1 MSCNNCNR
9 NYIIV
14 NKKYGLCQECNHKR
28 LHPEKSDK
36 DNTDTFVQKKYYPL
50 KRTKIVSTAK
60 TKQKRKTM
68 KELDFATYFAV
79 FASKPHK
86 CEECGKSL
94 PSVFKD
100 REGNINA
107 IFQFSH
113 ILTKSAFP
121 EFRHDQRNFNRLC
134 FEHHQQWEFGERK
147 TMKIYESNQLIIEQ
161 IREFKD
167 DI

>member
-1 MSCNNCNR
+1 
-9 NYIIV
+9 
-14 NKKYGLCQECNHKR
+14 
-28 LHPEKSDK
+28 LHPDK
-36 DNTDTFVQKKYYPL
+36 DIAQALNKPWRRTIIRKAYKPL
-50 KRTKIVSTAK
+50 KRTKIVSTAN

-86 CEECGKSL
+86 CEECDKPL

-100 REGNINA
+100 KEGNINA

-121 EFRHDQRNFNRLC
+121 EFRHDSRNFNRLC
-134 FEHHQQWEFGERK
+134 FEHHQQWEFGDRK
-147 TMKIYESNQLIIEQ
+147 TMRIYEPNQLVIEQ
-161 IREFKD
+161 LREFNN

>member
-36 DNTDTFVQKKYYPL
+36 GNKGTFIQKKHYPL

-86 CEECGKSL
+86 CEECGKPL
-94 PSVFKD
+94 PSIFKD
-100 REGNINA
+100 KEGNINA
-107 IFQFSH
+107 IFQYSH
-113 ILTKSAFP
+113 ILTKSAHS
-121 EFRHDQRNFNRLC
+121 EYRHCSWNFQRLC
-134 FEHHQQWEFGERK
+134 LSCHQIYEFGNRK
-147 TMKIYESNQLIIEQ
+147 KMKTYLTSKQVVIDNTGRDLL
-161 IREFKD
+161 
-167 DI
+167 